1 MIRNKLF
8 ASLLSVVAFG
18 IPFAVTLCPVVVY
31 AQADA
36 VTNVYTVTKAESKL
50 INFKKAIKR
59 AMIANPERATL
70 KVISGS
76 ELMVTAKSIGTTE
89 LFVNFHSNPSKT
101 YTYQIKIEENPEQ
114 KARIEKTVAQ
124 LLSRLNPA
132 GTVDFEVRSIW
143 VDQQSSIERQIDEIG
158 NQIDGGATLSS
169 GARQDKEVLQTEQS
183 VGSSRVSAQAGNL
196 MVVLSGKVPN
206 EAQKKRIQSVLST
219 LGISV
224 LNMIDISGPQEVKL
238 EVRVAE
244 VVKGN
249 PFKSGALFGSKN
261 SNSGIFP
268 PGSNGGNYIL
278 NTLAGIS
285 SLTAPLSGQAFQIGV
300 NSSNSN
306 VFGILSVLEGNNLA
320 RILARPELT
329 VQSGETAEF
338 LVGGEVPIPVSQN
351 ENSVTVRYKEF
362 GVRLRFS
369 PLITES
375 GEIKLTVAPEISNID
390 ESAGAESG
398 GVIQPGFRSR
408 RAKTTVTLAPG
419 QSFVIGGLIQ
429 DSFENSISKVPFL
442 GDIPILGALFRST
455 SFNKDQTEMAIVVTP
470 TFVEPIAKGQD
481 VRLPGEDLVAPSY
494 SEAFWYGKVSETLPE
509 GQRALPELTTN
520 IGLEKP

>member
-1 MIRNKLF
+1 MIKQNLF
-8 ASLLSVVAFG
+8 AYAISAAVLSAPLAATFYAPLG
-18 IPFAVTLCPVVVY
+18 Y
-31 AQADA
+31 AQENE
-36 VTNVYTVTKAESKL
+36 VTKVFKVTKAESKL
-50 INFKKAIKR
+50 INFKKTIKR
-59 AMIANPERATL
+59 AMVANPERATL

-76 ELMVTAKSIGTTE
+76 ELMVTAKTTGTTE
-89 LFVNFHSNPSKT
+89 LFINFQKDPAKT

-114 KARIEKTVAQ
+114 QAQIEKTIAE
-124 LLSRLNPA
+124 LLQRLNPA

-143 VDQQSSIERQIDEIG
+143 VDQKSNIQRQIDEVG
-158 NQIDGGATLSS
+158 NQIDGGKVLGKQAS
-169 GARQDKEVLQTEQS
+169 QDQEVLQTEQA

-196 MVVLSGKVPN
+196 MVILSGEVPN
-206 EAQKKRIQSVLST
+206 QAQKQRIQSVIST

-238 EVRVAE
+238 QVRVAE

-249 PFKSGALFGSKN
+249 PFKSGMLFGSKN

-268 PGSNGGNYIL
+268 PNTNGGNYL
-278 NTLAGIS
+278 LGALAGIS
-285 SLTAPLSGQAFQIGV
+285 ELNPALAGTFQLGV
-300 NSSNSN
+300 NSSNGN
-306 VFGILSVLEGNNLA
+306 LFGILSVLEGNNLA

-419 QSFVIGGLIQ
+419 QSFVVGGLIQ
-429 DSFENSISKVPFL
+429 DSFESSISKVPFL

-470 TFVEPIAKGQD
+470 TLVEPIEEGVD
-481 VRLPGEDLVAPSY
+481 IRLPGEDMVAPSY
-494 SEAFWYGKVSETLPE
+494 SDAFWYGKISATLPE
-509 GQRALPELTTN
+509 GQRALPELTTK

>member
-1 MIRNKLF
+1 MKNNLL
-8 ASLLSVVAFG
+8 ASVLTIATLAMPVAALVQ
-18 IPFAVTLCPVVVY
+18 PAVGY
-31 AQADA
+31 AQSDA
-36 VTNVYTVTKAESKL
+36 VTKVYRVTKSESKL
-50 INFKKAIKR
+50 INFNKTIKR
-59 AMIANPERATL
+59 AMVANPEKIGL
-70 KVISGS
+70 QVISSG
-76 ELMVTAKSIGTTE
+76 ELLVSAKAVGTTE
-89 LFVNFHSNPSKT
+89 LFINFAANPAKT
-101 YTYQIKIEENPEQ
+101 YTYQIKVEENPEQ
-114 KARIEKTVAQ
+114 QAQIENTIAE
-124 LLSRLNPA
+124 LLKKLNPA
-132 GTVDFEVRSIW
+132 GTVSFEVRSIW
-143 VDQQSSIERQIDEIG
+143 VDQKSSIQRQIDEVG
-158 NQIDGGATLSS
+158 NQIDGGKTLASS
-169 GARQDKEVLQTEQS
+169 ASQDAEVLQTEQS
-183 VGSSRVSAQAGNL
+183 VGSTSIAAQAGNL
-196 MVVLSGKVPN
+196 MVILSGEVPN
-206 EAQKKRIQSVLST
+206 QAQKKRIQSVIST
-219 LGISV
+219 LGVSV

-238 EVRVAE
+238 QVRVAE

-249 PFKSGALFGSKN
+249 PFKSGALIGSGN
-261 SNSGIFP
+261 THSGIFP
-268 PGSNGGNYIL
+268 PGSDGGNYIL

-285 SLTAPLSGQAFQIGV
+285 SLTAPLSGQAFQIGI
-300 NSSNSN
+300 NTSGNGM
-306 VFGILSVLEGNNLA
+306 FGILSVLESNNLA

-429 DSFENSISKVPFL
+429 DSFESSISKVPFL
-442 GDIPILGALFRST
+442 GDIPVLGALFRST
-455 SFNKDQTEMAIVVTP
+455 SFNKDQTELAIVVTP
-470 TFVEPIAKGQD
+470 TFVEPIEKGTDIQ
-481 VRLPGEDLVAPSY
+481 LPGEDFVAPSY
-494 SEAFWYGKVSETLPE
+494 SDAFWLGKISQTLPE
-509 GQRALPELTTN
+509 GQKALPELTTK

>member
-1 MIRNKLF
+1 MIKQRLLAALF
-8 ASLLSVVAFG
+8 STSLISLPVATAFHASEA
-18 IPFAVTLCPVVVY
+18 Y
-31 AQADA
+31 AQAEA
-36 VTNVYTVTKAESKL
+36 KEVYTLTKAESKL
-50 INFKKAIKR
+50 VDFKKTIKR
-59 AMIANPERATL
+59 AMVANPETATL

-76 ELMVTAKSIGTTE
+76 ELLVTGNAIGHTE
-89 LFVNFHSNPSKT
+89 LFINFRENPNKT
-101 YTYQIKIEENPEQ
+101 YRYLLKVEKNPQQQVMIENTIRDLLQ
-114 KARIEKTVAQ
+114 K
-124 LLSRLNPA
+124 LNPA
-132 GTVDFEVRSIW
+132 GTVSFEVRSIW
-143 VDQQSSIERQIDEIG
+143 VDEKSNIQRQIDEVG
-158 NQIDGGATLSS
+158 NQIDDGKSLTNS
-169 GARQDKEVLQTEQS
+169 ARQDQEVLQTGES
-183 VGSSRVSAQAGNL
+183 VGQSRISPQAGNL
-196 MVVLSGKVPN
+196 MVVLSGSVPN
-206 EAQKKRIQSVLST
+206 DAQKKRIQSVIST
-219 LGISV
+219 LGVSV

-238 EVRVAE
+238 QVRVAE

-249 PFKSGALFGSKN
+249 PFKSGALFGSGN
-261 SNSGIFP
+261 THSGIFP
-268 PGSNGGNYIL
+268 PGSDGGNYIL

-300 NSSNSN
+300 NTSGNGM
-306 VFGILSVLEGNNLA
+306 FGILSVLEGNNLA

-351 ENSVTVRYKEF
+351 DNSVTVRYKEF

-390 ESAGAESG
+390 ESAGSASG

-408 RAKTTVTLAPG
+408 RAKTTVTLAAG

-455 SFNKDQTEMAIVVTP
+455 SFNKDQTELAIVVTP
-470 TFVEPIAKGQD
+470 TFVEPIAQGVDIQ
-481 VRLPGEDLVAPSY
+481 LPGENLVAPSY
-494 SEAFWYGKVSETLPE
+494 SDAFWFGKISATLPE
-509 GQRALPELTTN
+509 GQKALPELTN
-520 IGLEKP
+520 KIGLEKP

>member
-1 MIRNKLF
+1 MKKNLL
-8 ASLLSVVAFG
+8 ASALSAIVLSTPIVA
-18 IPFAVTLCPVVVY
+18 AVQPTLSY
-31 AQADA
+31 AQSDE
-36 VTNVYTVTKAESKL
+36 VSKIYNITKAESKIL
-50 INFKKAIKR
+50 NFKKTIKR
-59 AMIANPERATL
+59 AMVANPDRATL
-70 KVISGS
+70 KVISAS
-76 ELMVTAKSIGTTE
+76 ELLVTAKTVGTTE
-89 LFVNFHSNPSKT
+89 LFINFTANPSKT
-101 YTYQIKIEENPEQ
+101 YRYQIKVEENPEQ
-114 KARIEKTVAQ
+114 QAQIEKTIRD
-124 LLSRLNPA
+124 LLQKLNPA

-143 VDQQSSIERQIDEIG
+143 VDQQSNIQRQIDEVG
-158 NQIDGGATLSS
+158 NQIDGGKNLSS
-169 GARQDKEVLQTEQS
+169 SASQDKEVLQTEQT
-183 VGSSRVSAQAGNL
+183 VGSSRVSVQAGNL
-196 MVVLSGKVPN
+196 MVILSGKVPN
-206 EAQKKRIQSVLST
+206 EAQKKRIQSVIST
-219 LGISV
+219 LGVSV

-238 EVRVAE
+238 QVRVAE

-249 PFKSGALFGSKN
+249 PFKSGMIFGNKN
-261 SNSGIFP
+261 INSGIFP
-268 PGSNGGNYIL
+268 PNTNGGNYL
-278 NTLAGIS
+278 LGALAGIS
-285 SLTAPLSGQAFQIGV
+285 QLSPAVAGTFQLGV
-300 NSSNSN
+300 NSSDGDM
-306 VFGILSVLEGNNLA
+306 FGILSVLEGNNLA

-429 DSFENSISKVPFL
+429 DSFESSVSKVPLL
-442 GDIPILGALFRST
+442 GDIPILGALFRSS

-470 TFVEPIAKGQD
+470 TFVEPIEKGVD
-481 VRLPGEDLVAPSY
+481 IRLPGEDMVAPSN
-494 SEAFWYGKVSETLPE
+494 SDAFWYGKVSESLPE
-509 GQRALPELTTN
+509 GQKAIPELTTK